1 MARLDEIAKS
11 LADSID
17 GSLGVGIVN
26 LNTGR
31 LLGSSYRSSY
41 MTEDLLGALAT
52 AAVDMFRGRTIT
64 QVESLFADLRGVPRK
79 RLWQEMHVSSENT
92 YHFMLVLPNKPDALL
107 VLVTDKQASL
117 GMSWASLRR
126 VAPDVEAQLL

>member
-11 LADSID
+11 LLDSID

-31 LLGSSYRSSY
+31 LFGSSYRASY
-41 MTEDLLGALAT
+41 MTEDLLDSLAA

-64 QVESLFADLRGVPRK
+64 QVENLFADLRGVPRK
-79 RLWQEMHVSSENT
+79 RLWQEMHVSSEHT

-107 VLVTDKQASL
+107 VLVTNKQASL
-117 GMSWASLRR
+117 GLSWANLRR
-126 VAPDVEAQLL
+126 VVPEVESQLL